1 MSEENDEQLLDLL
14 SRIAM
19 ALEAIAE
26 VQNKNFHPLGKH
38 TGSGIKP
45 KR

>member
-1 MSEENDEQLLDLL
+1 MNEQTEQELLELL

-26 VQNKNFHPLGKH
+26 AQNESFHPLGTH